1 MFPRRQNIRPRIVW
15 TLVFIAALLVLV
27 NGAIFFSISRSQKLL
42 DEELGKRL
50 QGTAHIAALLVAP
63 EQFEMLSLA
72 SADTSAAADTA
83 LTDFSMKMDSQEAAD
98 AVRSEWTRL
107 AQ

>member
-15 TLVFIAALLVLV
+15 TLAFLVALLVLV
-27 NGAIFFSISRSQKLL
+27 DGAIFFSLKTSQQLL
-42 DEELGKRL
+42 DQELGKRL

-72 SADTSAAADTA
+72 GADTSAAADTA

-98 AVRSEWTRL
+98 AVP
-107 AQ
+107 A